1 MEEPI
6 RMSAIQIAGREL
18 ETNPKGFLANFED
31 WDRSVAETLATEE
44 GLSLTECHWTV
55 IEFLRGYYGKMHHPP
70 SPRLVIKG
78 IGEQL
83 TMNAPCTRKTLE
95 ALFPGGGCK
104 QACRIAGLPDYYC
117 HSC

>member
-1 MEEPI
+1 
-6 RMSAIQIAGREL
+6 MSALEIAGREL
-18 ETNPKGFLANFED
+18 ELNAKGHLANFGDWSPDIASALAED
-31 WDRSVAETLATEE
+31 E
-44 GLSLTECHWTV
+44 GLTLTDCHWAV
-55 IEFLRGYYGKMHHPP
+55 INFLRDYYAKMDTPP
-70 SPRLVIKG
+70 PPRLVIRG